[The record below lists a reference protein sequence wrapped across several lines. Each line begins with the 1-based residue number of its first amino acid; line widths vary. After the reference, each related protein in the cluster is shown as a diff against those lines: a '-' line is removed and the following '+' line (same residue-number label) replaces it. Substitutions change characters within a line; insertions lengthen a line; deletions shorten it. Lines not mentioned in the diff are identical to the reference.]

1 MGVNLIMVDQK
12 VTILTVYFD
21 LTPSGLSYLHVLLHS
36 RSQQSN
42 IASVQAPRH

>member
-21 LTPSGLSYLHVLLHS
+21 LTPSGLSYLHVLLHG